1 MSENT
6 EHKQF
11 GRYTVVRPLG
21 KGAMGIVYLGEDP
34 VISRRVAIK
43 VIRAHPDLDGT
54 ELEERQARFEREF
67 KSAGNL
73 SHPNIVT
80 VYDVG
85 KEANDS
91 YITMEYVQ
99 GESLESVLKSERS
112 FTFKE
117 ISEIATQLGGGLDY
131 AHKAGI
137 VHRDI
142 KPANIL
148 MTTDGRPKI
157 TDFGVAKL
165 QTSGMTSTGMIIG
178 TPMYMSPEQITG
190 REVSG
195 ASDQFSLAAMLYE
208 LMTGEPPFQGDNPT
222 TIMYQVVHNEP
233 EPPHN
238 LNKQLPEAVD
248 KAVLRGMAKKVA
260 GRYQSCAEL
269 GEAISRAL
277 GGAVTAGMP
286 DELGGGNEMETVALQ
301 AGEIVL
307 EDKPAPTRRKED
319 IALKPKSRG
328 GLIAAAVAAVVILGG
343 VGWLATRNGG
353 GDGTEAAASEV
364 EASVEVISDPA
375 GAQIFV
381 NDADSGLATPAF
393 VTLKGAPGDLTIVEL
408 RQDGATLARTQIVM
422 GSAVPTKWQPDM
434 LSPPEKW
441 TIVSEPAGAAVTVG
455 GDAIGVTPIEHLF
468 AYDQAYEVE
477 ATLDGFRSASMT
489 VDLRAMTA
497 AEKSGQEL
505 RLNLPKIIPPGN
517 LVIRASYP
525 VNVTVDGRRKSGSR
539 ISLAPG
545 TYQVALSAPSVFY
558 SGSHRVQIRSGQSS
572 EISLP
577 AATPVTIAA
586 TPSNCRIRINGTD
599 AGFVPL
605 NLQLAVGRHQI
616 EFLWEAMGRTL
627 TVNEDVGTSTKRIFR
642 AAPQQ

>member
-1 MSENT
+1 MSES
-6 EHKQF
+6 EEPLKF
-11 GRYTVVRPLG
+11 GRYTVLRTLG
-21 KGAMGIVYLGEDP
+21 KGAMGLVYLGEDP

-43 VIRAHPDLDGT
+43 VIRAHPDLEGP

-99 GESLESVLKSERS
+99 GESLESVLKAGRS
-112 FTFKE
+112 FTFRE
-117 ISEIATQLGGGLDY
+117 MSEIAAQIASALDY
-131 AHKAGI
+131 AHQQGI

-238 LNKQLPEAVD
+238 LNKSLPEAVD
-248 KAVLRGMAKKVA
+248 KAVLRGMAKKIQA
-260 GRYQSCAEL
+260 RYESCSEL
-269 GEAISRAL
+269 AEAIGRAL
-277 GGAVTAGMP
+277 SGAEPGGIEEAEGEEA
-286 DELGGGNEMETVALQ
+286 METVALR
-301 AGEIVL
+301 ADEVVL
-307 EDKPAPTRRKED
+307 EDKPAPTRDADYDEPEK
-319 IALKPKSRG
+319 KTWMP
-328 GLIAAAVAAVVILGG
+328 IAAAVAGVALLGG
-343 VGWLATRNGG
+343 LGWFATRDDDRAGVV
-353 GDGTEAAASEV
+353 ESAADEV
-364 EASVEVISDPA
+364 SASVEVISDPP
-375 GAQIFV
+375 GAEIFV
-381 NDADSGLATPAF
+381 DGEDRGLTTPAF
-393 VTLKGAPGDLTIVEL
+393 VSIEGVAGDVRELEL
-408 RQDGATLARTQIVM
+408 RRDGATVARTQIVM
-422 GSAVPTKWQPDM
+422 GSAVPSRWNPE
-434 LSPPEKW
+434 LLPPPERW
-441 TIVSEPAGAAVTVG
+441 TITSDPPGATVSIDGEV
-455 GDAIGVTPIEHLF
+455 IGKTPTQQVF
-468 AYDQAYEVE
+468 AYGESYDVAVE
-477 ATLDGFRSASMT
+477 LDGYQSADRTIDLAAMDADAKAGRDLNFRLAK
-489 VDLRAMTA
+489 V
-497 AEKSGQEL
+497 
-505 RLNLPKIIPPGN
+505 IPPGN
-517 LVIRASYP
+517 LVVKASYP
-525 VNVTVDGRRKSGSR
+525 VTITVDGRRQSGSR
-539 ISLAPG
+539 LALRPG
-545 TYQVALSAPSVFY
+545 TYQVSLAAPEVFY
-558 SGSHRVQIRSGQSS
+558 FASRSVTIRSG
-572 EISLP
+572 ETTELSLP

-586 TPSNCRIRINGTD
+586 TPSNCKIRIDGRD
-599 AGFVPL
+599 AGFVPVNTKL
-605 NLQLAVGRHQI
+605 SIGRHEI
-616 EFLWEAMGRTL
+616 EFLWESIGRSL
-627 TVNEDVGTSTKRIFR
+627 TVTEDVGTSTQRIFR